1 MKPISLMY
9 LLHRKGLA
17 YLSTGSNEK
26 MSIEPIYTY
35 ILKLLCWAIF
45 YKCYSDAFM
54 VKNI

>member
-26 MSIEPIYTY
+26 MSIEPIYIY

-45 YKCYSDAFM
+45 YKCYSDAFI
-54 VKNI
+54 VKYI